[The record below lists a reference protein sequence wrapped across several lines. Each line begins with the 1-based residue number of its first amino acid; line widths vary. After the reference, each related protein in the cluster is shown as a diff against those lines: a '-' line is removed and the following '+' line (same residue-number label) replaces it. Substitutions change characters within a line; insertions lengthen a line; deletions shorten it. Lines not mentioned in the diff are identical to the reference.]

1 MAFSPRKLI
10 WKVFEY
16 LPKRIKHS
24 LIRNSIDIDKSQLE
38 GIQIRVAKDQNEI
51 NQAFKLLYEAYL
63 TSGLMDPKSHELR
76 ITKFHCLPTS
86 IIVVAVQGGEVIGT
100 VTHVLDSQLGLPT
113 DMSVDLSS
121 FRKRGKRI
129 AEISAL
135 AVKKGYRRSHSLLF
149 AMTRYTFQYATKY
162 AGVNYW
168 IIGVRS
174 SVASYYEGLF
184 FFNRFK
190 TKKIAHGFVKD
201 SPSYFLYANLNE
213 LESLFL
219 KYYGSKPDNK
229 NLYKFYWQ
237 RKLHEIGD
245 FSQFKFNL
253 PINYNYD
260 KDSFE
265 NYFREKERII
275 ESLSEFEKLEVLN
288 AYKEIYPEFFQD
300 NEVGVLNARFMR
312 KGVRYLSFYEIEV
325 LKNLNNQDNSISLNK
340 EFITNGHMLNFSKT
354 GFLLRTSQKLNIG
367 DHYIIRFPLKYP
379 LERMI
384 SFRVVNDM
392 KNNTFSGVILNS
404 PAPWQDFISQIESH
418 FYAQAHMED
427 NENAYKESA

>member
-10 WKVFEY
+10 WKLFEL
-16 LPKRIKHS
+16 LPNKIQHQ
-24 LIRNSIDIDKSQLE
+24 LIRRSINIDESQLQ

-51 NQAFKLLYEAYL
+51 NQAFKLLYESYL

-76 ITKFHCLPTS
+76 ITKYHCLPTS
-86 IIVVAVQGGEVIGT
+86 VIIVAIYEGEVIGT

-135 AVKKGYRRSHSLLF
+135 AVKKGFRRSHALLF
-149 AMTRYTFQYATKY
+149 AMTRYAYHYATKF

-174 SVASYYEGLF
+174 NVASYYQGLF

-190 TKKIAHGFVKD
+190 TKKIAHSFVKD

-219 KYYGSKPDNK
+219 KYYGHKPDNQ
-229 NLYKFYWQ
+229 NLYKFYKQ
-237 RKLHEIGD
+237 KKISEMGD

-260 KDSFE
+260 QESFE

-275 ESLSEFEKLEVLN
+275 DSLSEVEKLEVLN
-288 AYKEIYPEFFQD
+288 AYKEIYPEFFGPR
-300 NEVGVLNARFMR
+300 EVSILIGKNIRR
-312 KGVRYLSFYEIEV
+312 GVRYLSFYEVEI
-325 LKNLNNQDNSISLNK
+325 LRNLNNSDNSITLNK
-340 EFITNGHMLNFSKT
+340 EFISNGHMLNFSKT
-354 GFLLRTSQKLNIG
+354 GFLLRTTQKLNVN
-367 DHYIIRFPLKYP
+367 DNYLIRFPMKFP

-384 SFRVVNDM
+384 SFRVVQDM

-404 PAPWQDFISQIESH
+404 PVPWNHFIEQIEIH
-418 FYAQAHMED
+418 FQRQAHAEAD
-427 NENAYKESA
+427 KYKQPA

>member
-10 WKVFEY
+10 WKLFEL
-16 LPKRIKHS
+16 LPNKIKHQ
-24 LIRNSIDIDKSQLE
+24 LIRRSIDIDESQLQ
-38 GIQIRVAKDQNEI
+38 GIQIRVTKDQNEI
-51 NQAFKLLYEAYL
+51 NQAFKLLYESYL

-76 ITKFHCLPTS
+76 ITKYHCLPTS
-86 IIVVAVQGGEVIGT
+86 VIVVAIYEGEVIGT

-135 AVKKGYRRSHSLLF
+135 AVKKGFRRSHALLF
-149 AMTRYTFQYATKY
+149 AMTRYAYHYATKF

-174 SVASYYEGLF
+174 NVASYYQGLF

-190 TKKIAHGFVKD
+190 TKKIAHSFVKD

-219 KYYGSKPDNK
+219 KHYGHRPDNQ
-229 NLYKFYWQ
+229 NLYKFYKQ
-237 RKLHEIGD
+237 KKISEMGD

-260 KDSFE
+260 RESFE

-275 ESLSEFEKLEVLN
+275 DSLTEVEKLEVLN
-288 AYKEIYPEFFQD
+288 AYKEIYPEFFEQR
-300 NEVGVLNARFMR
+300 EVSILLGKNIRR
-312 KGVRYLSFYEIEV
+312 GVRYLSFYEVEI
-325 LKNLNNQDNSISLNK
+325 LRNLNNNDNSITLNK
-340 EFITNGHMLNFSKT
+340 EFISNGHMLNFSKT
-354 GFLLRTSQKLNIG
+354 GFLLRTTQKLNV
-367 DHYIIRFPLKYP
+367 DEHYLIRFPMKFP

-384 SFRVVNDM
+384 SFRVVQDM
-392 KNNTFSGVILNS
+392 KNNTFSGVILNN
-404 PAPWQDFISQIESH
+404 PAPWNYFIEQIENH
-418 FYAQAHMED
+418 FQKQTHAETAD
-427 NENAYKESA
+427 KYKQSA